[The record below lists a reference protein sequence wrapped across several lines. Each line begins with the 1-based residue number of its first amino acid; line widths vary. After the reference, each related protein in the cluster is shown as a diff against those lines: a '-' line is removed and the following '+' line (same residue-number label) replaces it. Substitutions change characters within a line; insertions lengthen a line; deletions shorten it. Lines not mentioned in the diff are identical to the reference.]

1 MFNAQKYIEKEN
13 EIQSCIINLTPPQSV
28 VVQHRRE
35 LKQVLS
41 HYGVN
46 SLFKQLQAPNEITI
60 NYPENVGR
68 ANISE
73 IIYYSST
80 GGRNGNW
87 FFA

>member
-46 SLFKQLQAPNEITI
+46 SLF
-60 NYPENVGR
+60 
-68 ANISE
+68 
-73 IIYYSST
+73 
-80 GGRNGNW
+80 
-87 FFA
+87 